1 MRYKNDKE
9 DYDLVEKILD
19 KKVKGIKVDS
29 LEGDLI
35 IFKGNK
41 SIHQVTAVEEGERI
55 LVTFNYNE
63 ESGVSLSEQ
72 SRRTF
77 FGRIK

>member
-1 MRYKNDKE
+1 M
-9 DYDLVEKILD
+9 
-19 KKVKGIKVDS
+19 
-29 LEGDLI
+29 

-63 ESGVSLSEQ
+63 SENMHLDNLERHSLEE
-72 SRRTF
+72 
-77 FGRIK
+77 